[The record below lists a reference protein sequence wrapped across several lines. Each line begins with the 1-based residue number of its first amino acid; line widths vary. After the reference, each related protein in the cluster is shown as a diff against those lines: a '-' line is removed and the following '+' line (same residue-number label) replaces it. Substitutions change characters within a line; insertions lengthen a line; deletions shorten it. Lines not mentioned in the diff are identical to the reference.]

1 MKISGK
7 PVAILIIAI
16 IIEAIIIFFVLF
28 ALDLGALKTI
38 NISLLLISV
47 LVLNPLLIFSLVERN
62 IKDLERFN
70 KTMIDRELKMIEL
83 KKDVKSL
90 TLKLPI
96 KSRNQYEDQIRDR
109 EMKLLKTARSPD
121 DVKKALLNVLE
132 DLKVNSAILEKEKI
146 KDEAILESIG
156 DGMIATDEI
165 GRITMI
171 NSSSQDLFGFKHIE
185 VVGKLI
191 EELIPVS
198 YENGKA
204 VPKNDNPIFVA
215 LSSGKKATTSTL
227 HTLYYTRKNK
237 TKFPAAVTATP
248 VVIKGIVSG
257 TITIIRDTTR
267 EKDVDRM
274 KTEFISL
281 ASHQL
286 RSPLS
291 AIKWFSQML
300 LDGDAGKL
308 SQDQLSLVESVY
320 QSNERMIELVASILN
335 ISRIES
341 GRIVIDPRPTN
352 LDKLVKE
359 VISELQVK
367 FKEKNI
373 VPKVLVSDKLPLISV
388 DPKLIRQV
396 YMNLLTNAIK
406 FTKYSSSPGEVL
418 VSISRKG
425 DQIISEVSDHGYGI
439 PKKDQDKI
447 FDKFYRGS
455 NIVNV
460 VSDGTGLGLYLVKAI
475 LDSSDGKIWFES
487 KERGGT
493 TFWFSLPVSGIPPK
507 KGGVTL
513 DTSS

>member
-1 MKISGK
+1 MSISGK
-7 PVAILIIAI
+7 PVAILIAVVIL
-16 IIEAIIIFFVLF
+16 EAITTLFVLSVSGF
-28 ALDLGALKTI
+28 EIQTI
-38 NISLLLISV
+38 IYITIFV
-47 LVLNPLLIFSLVERN
+47 IFTLVLNYLLIFRLLEKK
-62 IKDLERFN
+62 IKEQDRFS
-70 KTMIDRELKMIEL
+70 KIMIDRELKMIEL

-90 TLKLPI
+90 TQKLPVNF
-96 KSRNQYEDQIRDR
+96 RNQYEDKIQDR
-109 EMKLLKTARSPD
+109 EMKLLKTTRSSD

-132 DLKVNSAILEKEKI
+132 DLKVYSAMLGREKI

-156 DGMIATDEI
+156 DGMITTDET

-171 NSSSQDLFGFKHIE
+171 NTSFEEMFGFNFAE
-185 VVGKLI
+185 SLGKLF

-215 LSSGKKATTSTL
+215 LSSGKKATTSAL
-227 HTLYYTRKNK
+227 HTLYYTRKNR

-248 VVIKGIVSG
+248 VVINGRVSG

-281 ASHQL
+281 VSHQL
-286 RSPLS
+286 RTPLS
-291 AIKWFSQML
+291 AIKWFSEML

-308 SQDQLSLVESVY
+308 SQDQLSLVKSVY
-320 QSNERMIELVASILN
+320 QSNERMIDLVGSILN

-352 LDKLVKE
+352 LEKLVKE

-373 VPKVLVSDKLPLISV
+373 VPKVLVLDKLPFISV

-418 VSISRKG
+418 VSLSQKD

-475 LDSSDGKIWFES
+475 LESSDGKIWFES
-487 KERGGT
+487 KEGEGT
-493 TFWFSLPVSGIPPK
+493 TFWFSLPVSG
-507 KGGVTL
+507 TL
-513 DTSS
+513 DN